1 LRAAQFQYRF
11 QVIVGRF
18 RGVRSMRSRWH

>member
-1 LRAAQFQYRF
+1 LRAAQLQYRF

-18 RGVRSMRSRWH
+18 RGVRPMSSRWH